1 MKCPSG
7 PRSSF
12 LFFLACTILT
22 GCTTAGNE
30 EKREKEKEAEETAS
44 TVEPLRLDI
53 PIEEPAASWRE
64 LEKEIDTMRSS
75 QRDLNLMSY
84 VEQLKQQEEMN
95 AVLRNIWQEYAGD
108 TVFLAA
114 LGEAQRAWTQ
124 YREAHLKARFPV
136 RDGSASPMCR
146 AAVKED
152 LIRTRIGELRMW
164 LTEPDDGDIGNG
176 SYRFRPPENGNAE

>member
-1 MKCPSG
+1 MRFAFPLCNSL
-7 PRSSF
+7 
-12 LFFLACTILT
+12 LFFFICLLLT

-30 EKREKEKEAEETAS
+30 ENRKKEKEAEETAS

-53 PIEEPAASWRE
+53 PIEEPGASWRE

-84 VEQLKQQEEMN
+84 VEQLKEEEEMN
-95 AVLRNIWQEYAGD
+95 AVLRNIWREYAGD

-114 LGEAQRAWTQ
+114 LGEAQRAWAQ
-124 YREAHLKARFPV
+124 YRDAHLKARFPV

-146 AAVKED
+146 AAVKKD
-152 LIRTRIGELRMW
+152 LIRARIGELRMW
-164 LTEPDDGDIGNG
+164 LTEPDDGEMCNG
-176 SYRFRPPENGNAE
+176 SYRFRPPENDNAE